1 MLYNK
6 VTRSGGMRR
15 LAKLLG
21 VPFNEPVGRVKGVST
36 KMTPGESAVKDFIWV

>member
-6 VTRSGGMRR
+6 VTRGGGMRR
-15 LAKLLG
+15 LARLLG

-36 KMTPGESAVKDFIWV
+36 KLKPGESAVKDFIWV